1 MPLPPKLPESAV
13 DVAPEGGLNSP
24 EDIKAANATS
34 FWARWTGTE
43 GTASLQT
50 GRGNRLVTRSLRD
63 AREDAVC
70 MVTAGT
76 ITGCG
81 FLVQFKGHLAVL
93 TNNHIL
99 ETPALAAGAI
109 AAFSTAAMGTVEV
122 ALYPDKLFVCSPKDA
137 LDYTLVA
144 CAAPPGVQVLP
155 QLSLKFSGRSCTS
168 LVPAV
173 RSAGRRSGR
182 DVSVPLFFP
191 VSFPQTR
198 NRGENALFSKAVP
211 WQLRRTPSE
220 SWERHLQGL
229 GK

>member
-1 MPLPPKLPESAV
+1 MGTKGARMLARKEADKFDAALDKDITCAPSLSSLSCIPPTPKLPESAV

-34 FWARWTGTE
+34 FWARWTGTGAE
-43 GTASLQT
+43 GSASLET

-99 ETPALAAGAI
+99 ETAAVAGGGM

-122 ALYPDKLFVCSPKDA
+122 ALFPDKLFVSSPKEA

-144 CAAPPGVQVLP
+144 CAAPPGVQVSSY
-155 QLSLKFSGRSCTS
+155 LSLTY
-168 LVPAV
+168 
-173 RSAGRRSGR
+173 SAR
-182 DVSVPLFFP
+182 FC
-191 VSFPQTR
+191 
-198 NRGENALFSKAVP
+198 
-211 WQLRRTPSE
+211 
-220 SWERHLQGL
+220 
-229 GK
+229 